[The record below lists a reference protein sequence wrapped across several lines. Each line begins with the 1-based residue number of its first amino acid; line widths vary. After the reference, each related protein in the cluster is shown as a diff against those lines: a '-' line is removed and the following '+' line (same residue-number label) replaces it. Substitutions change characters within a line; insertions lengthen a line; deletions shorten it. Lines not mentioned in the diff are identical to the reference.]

1 MKARFLQQNVC
12 LVEANA
18 IPPDL
23 IINLDETG
31 IKLVPVGDWSM
42 TLHGSKR
49 VDELVLVIK
58 DELPLHLLILLVEYF
73 SRYSCFIREK
83 PIVTMQNLLSK
94 WFPHRRCTSTFR
106 RK

>member
-12 LVEANA
+12 LVEAHA

-42 TLHGSKR
+42 ALHGSKR
-49 VDELVLVIK
+49 VE
-58 DELPLHLLILLVEYF
+58 
-73 SRYSCFIREK
+73 
-83 PIVTMQNLLSK
+83 
-94 WFPHRRCTSTFR
+94 
-106 RK
+106 